1 MKKVSLFS
9 QVAVISSGIF
19 LFLVVLL
26 GVSHAADI
34 AAEYRFQTLS
44 VPDDRHTISYG
55 INNLGDVVG
64 VSIDCDFCQPQSVSR
79 SAA

>member
-19 LFLVVLL
+19 LFLAVLL

-34 AAEYRFQTLS
+34 AYKFEIVDIPLRITFLGE
-44 VPDDRHTISYG
+44 PRDDIVRANRH
-55 INNLGDVVG
+55 
-64 VSIDCDFCQPQSVSR
+64 R
-79 SAA
+79 